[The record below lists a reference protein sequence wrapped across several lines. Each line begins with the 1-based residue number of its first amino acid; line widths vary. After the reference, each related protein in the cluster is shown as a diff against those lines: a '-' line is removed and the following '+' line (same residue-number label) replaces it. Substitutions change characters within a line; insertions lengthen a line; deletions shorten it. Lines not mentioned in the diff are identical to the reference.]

1 MSKFNVELF
10 RRFCKS
16 CMLCLNICSKD
27 VFAVNERGQV
37 VVGDADKCIGCRLC
51 VEICPDFALEVE
63 SNGD

>member
-1 MSKFNVELF
+1 MGKYKVELF

-16 CMLCLNICSKD
+16 CMLCLHICPKD
-27 VFAVNERGQV
+27 IFAVNDRGQV
-37 VVGDADKCIGCRLC
+37 VVKDDDKCIGCRQC